1 MYYVVLEATPAQKE
15 KYISAYTLILLVPAG
30 LGECRC
36 SMPAGGRACIK
47 LGSKGRP
54 ICVGGRTHEL
64 RIRNEQP
71 NANICGADTKHKVQP
86 CWTKM
91 WDVRGDHN
99 SKYGFFLSLC
109 LDVNDDH
116 ER

>member
-1 MYYVVLEATPAQKE
+1 VSCVVLEAGAAQK
-15 KYISAYTLILLVPAG
+15 KKQISAYTLILR
-30 LGECRC
+30 ECRW
-36 SMPAGGRACIK
+36 SMPAGDRVCIK

-54 ICVGGRTHEL
+54 LCGGGRTHEV
-64 RIRNEQP
+64 RIHNEQQ

-91 WDVRGDHN
+91 WDVSRDYN
-99 SKYGFFLSLC
+99 FKYGYYFSLC